1 MTKTTTTAAALINLA
16 AKTRPATKVT
26 AKAALKAAGLP
37 QTQADALLQAV
48 ADLAAARKAAPAAR
62 LARKLGYCP
71 VSIQLIGRAYNP
83 VTRGFD
89 GKAIYTATQHRDATT
104 RPTGRAPVTLPSGTP
119 AQRLQA
125 RRERAISEA
134 YARAHRTAAH
144 GEIEVNLTTNPAAV
158 GISQTE
164 TLDWNLYGGSHKGK
178 PARVQDTTIT
188 APTTWRTRV
197 QRAGLAML
205 DGMMT
210 LDAAPLEAHCCEL
223 FAAVWLVPGR
233 GTTTTAARG
242 YIARADG
249 ASYHAATID
258 QALTGLTKKRRA
270 LQFVARV
277 ADPAELIKL
286 ASQHAATIVTLG
298 DARAVG
304 ACEYGIKS
312 WCAAVGIDYEAG
324 RTTLGEVLSGYQ
336 REPRPEAR
344 ATIIRVLRRQRATA

>member
-1 MTKTTTTAAALINLA
+1 MAHTATTTTLISLA
-16 AKTRPATKVT
+16 AKACPTTKVA
-26 AKAALKAAGLP
+26 AKAALKAAGYP
-37 QTQADALLQAV
+37 QTQADALLTA
-48 ADLAAARKAAPAAR
+48 AAFLAAARKAAPAAR

-71 VSIQLIGRAYNP
+71 V
-83 VTRGFD
+83 
-89 GKAIYTATQHRDATT
+89 DATARRWEWHGPRIT
-104 RPTGRAPVTLPSGTP
+104 DRAPTTPGTARRAAGAFYLGAILPSGTP

-125 RRERAISEA
+125 SRERAISDA
-134 YARAHRTAAH
+134 YARTYRTATH
-144 GEIEVNLTTNPAAV
+144 GDIDVTLTTDPAAV
-158 GISQTE
+158 GIRQTE
-164 TLDWNLYGGSHKGK
+164 ALDWTLYGGSHKSR

-188 APTTWRTRV
+188 APATWRTRV
-197 QRAGLAML
+197 QRAGLAMI

-210 LDAAPLEAHCCEL
+210 LDAAPIEASGCEL
-223 FAAVWLVPGR
+223 YAATWLVQGR
-233 GTTTTAARG
+233 GTNTTAARG

-249 ASYHAATID
+249 AAYHGATID
-258 QALTGLTKKRRA
+258 QALTGLAKKRRA

-277 ADPAELIKL
+277 ADPAELIKM

-312 WCAAVGIDYEAG
+312 WCNAVGIDYEAG
-324 RTTLGEVLSGYQ
+324 RTTLGDVLSGYQ

>member
-1 MTKTTTTAAALINLA
+1 MAHTANTPALIALA
-16 AKTRPATKVT
+16 AKARPATKVA
-26 AKAALKAAGLP
+26 AKAALKAAGYP
-37 QTQADALLQAV
+37 QTQVDALLQAV
-48 ADLAAARKAAPAAR
+48 ADLATARKAAPAER

-71 VSIQLIGRAYNP
+71 V
-83 VTRGFD
+83 
-89 GKAIYTATQHRDATT
+89 DASARRWEWHGPRITD
-104 RPTGRAPVTLPSGTP
+104 RAPTTPGAARRTAGAFYLGAILPSGTP

-125 RRERAISEA
+125 ARERAIGEA
-134 YARAHRTAAH
+134 YGRAYREAAN
-144 GEIEVNLTTNPAAV
+144 GSTEVQLTTDPAAV
-158 GISQTE
+158 GIRQTE
-164 TLDWNLYGGSHKGK
+164 SLDWNLYGGKHKGK
-178 PARVQDTTIT
+178 PARVQDTTLT

-197 QRAGLAML
+197 QRAGLAMI
-205 DGMMT
+205 DGMLT
-210 LDAAPLEAHCCEL
+210 LDAAPIEASGCEL
-223 FAAVWLVPGR
+223 YAATWLVQGR

-249 ASYHAATID
+249 AAYHGATID
-258 QALTGLTKKRRA
+258 QALTGLTKKRRE

-286 ASQHAATIVTLG
+286 ASQHAATPVTLG

-312 WCAAVGIDYEAG
+312 WCNAVGIDYEAG